1 MIDPWRSGDV
11 IVWRG
16 VFRNRVWHAQPVIV
30 IKDTP
35 EEMCVTLL
43 PGTECVAPEGYLDGK
58 DSTKRRWSFKDKDWK
73 LENYAWRTN
82 RLLILLEP
90 DTYYSTMY
98 FWRADSNDFLLYYIN
113 FQLPFQRSHCGIDT
127 LDMDLDLII
136 NPDLDSTKRRW
147 SFKDK
152 DWKLENYAWRT
163 NRLLILLELDTYYS
177 TMYFWRADSNDF
189 LLYYIN
195 FQLPFQRSHCGIDTL
210 DMDLDLIINPDF
222 SFRWKDEDDY
232 QKAIDHEVIMP
243 EWTQAIEI
251 AKNEIFNKLEKRQ
264 YPYDGSWLNWMPD
277 PNWLPPK
284 LPENWD
290 KI

>member
-1 MIDPWRSGDV
+1 MVDLWRSGDV

-30 IKDTP
+30 VKDTP

-58 DSTKRRWSFKDKDWK
+58 DSAKRRWSFKEKDWK

-90 DTYYSTMY
+90 DTYYSTMF

-127 LDMDLDLII
+127 LDL
-136 NPDLDSTKRRW
+136 
-147 SFKDK
+147 
-152 DWKLENYAWRT
+152 
-163 NRLLILLELDTYYS
+163 
-177 TMYFWRADSNDF
+177 
-189 LLYYIN
+189 
-195 FQLPFQRSHCGIDTL
+195 
-210 DMDLDLIINPDF
+210 DLDLIINPDF

-243 EWTQAIEI
+243 EWTQEIEI
-251 AKNEIFNKLEKRQ
+251 AKKEIFNKLEKRQ

-277 PNWLPPK
+277 PGWLPPK
-284 LPENWD
+284 LPKNWD

>member
-1 MIDPWRSGDV
+1 MV
-11 IVWRG
+11 
-16 VFRNRVWHAQPVIV
+16 
-30 IKDTP
+30 KDTP
-35 EEMCVTLL
+35 EELCVTLL

-58 DSTKRRWSFKDKDWK
+58 DSAKRRWSFKDKDWK
-73 LENYAWRTN
+73 LENYSWRTN

-90 DTYYSTMY
+90 NTYYSTMF

-127 LDMDLDLII
+127 LDL
-136 NPDLDSTKRRW
+136 
-147 SFKDK
+147 
-152 DWKLENYAWRT
+152 
-163 NRLLILLELDTYYS
+163 
-177 TMYFWRADSNDF
+177 
-189 LLYYIN
+189 
-195 FQLPFQRSHCGIDTL
+195 
-210 DMDLDLIINPDF
+210 DLDLIINPDF

-251 AKNEIFNKLEKRQ
+251 AKKEIFYKIEKRQ

-277 PNWLPPK
+277 PHWLPPK
-284 LPENWD
+284 LPKNWD

>member
-1 MIDPWRSGDV
+1 MVDPWRSGAV

-30 IKDTP
+30 VKDTP

-58 DSTKRRWSFKDKDWK
+58 DSAKRRWSFKDNDWK

-90 DTYYSTMY
+90 NTYYSTMF

-127 LDMDLDLII
+127 LDL
-136 NPDLDSTKRRW
+136 
-147 SFKDK
+147 
-152 DWKLENYAWRT
+152 
-163 NRLLILLELDTYYS
+163 
-177 TMYFWRADSNDF
+177 
-189 LLYYIN
+189 
-195 FQLPFQRSHCGIDTL
+195 
-210 DMDLDLIINPDF
+210 DLDLIINPDF

-251 AKNEIFNKLEKRQ
+251 AKKEIFYKLEKRQ
-264 YPYDGSWLNWMPD
+264 YPFDGSWLNWRPD
-277 PNWLPPK
+277 AGWSPPS

>member
-1 MIDPWRSGDV
+1 MVDLWRSGDV

-16 VFRNRVWHAQPVIV
+16 VFRNRVWHAQTVIV
-30 IKDTP
+30 VKDTP

-58 DSTKRRWSFKDKDWK
+58 DSAKRRWSFKDKDWK

-90 DTYYSTMY
+90 DTYYSTMF

-127 LDMDLDLII
+127 LDL
-136 NPDLDSTKRRW
+136 
-147 SFKDK
+147 
-152 DWKLENYAWRT
+152 
-163 NRLLILLELDTYYS
+163 
-177 TMYFWRADSNDF
+177 
-189 LLYYIN
+189 
-195 FQLPFQRSHCGIDTL
+195 
-210 DMDLDLIINPDF
+210 DLDLIINPDF

-243 EWTQAIEI
+243 EWTQEIEI
-251 AKNEIFNKLEKRQ
+251 AKKEIFKKLEKRQ

-277 PNWLPPK
+277 PHWLPPK
-284 LPENWD
+284 LPKNWD

>member
-1 MIDPWRSGDV
+1 MVDLWRSGDV

-16 VFRNRVWHAQPVIV
+16 IYRNRVWHAQTVIV
-30 IKDTP
+30 VKDTP

-58 DSTKRRWSFKDKDWK
+58 DSAKRRWSFKDKDWK

-90 DTYYSTMY
+90 DTYYSTMF

-127 LDMDLDLII
+127 LDL
-136 NPDLDSTKRRW
+136 
-147 SFKDK
+147 
-152 DWKLENYAWRT
+152 
-163 NRLLILLELDTYYS
+163 
-177 TMYFWRADSNDF
+177 
-189 LLYYIN
+189 
-195 FQLPFQRSHCGIDTL
+195 
-210 DMDLDLIINPDF
+210 DLDLIINPDF

-243 EWTQAIEI
+243 EWTQEIEI
-251 AKNEIFNKLEKRQ
+251 AKKEIFNKLEKRQ

-277 PNWLPPK
+277 PHWLPPK
-284 LPENWD
+284 LPKNWD